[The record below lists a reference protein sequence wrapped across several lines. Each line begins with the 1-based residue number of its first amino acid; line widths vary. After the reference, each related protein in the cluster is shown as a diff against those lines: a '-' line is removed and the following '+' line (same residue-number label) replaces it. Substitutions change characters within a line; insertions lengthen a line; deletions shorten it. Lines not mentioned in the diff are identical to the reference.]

1 MVPDLL
7 GGGLKRM
14 CRLPRF
20 TALEDRAG
28 RLLPLPSP
36 FRSALV
42 KAGLFPVDRAALPAG
57 GIGVSAGGGGGPVV
71 RRFVRGVHS
80 LRPTPRILATSA
92 LARALPL
99 CFFLVPLRRLLE
111 RCDAPSVADDC
122 CVL

>member
-1 MVPDLL
+1 
-7 GGGLKRM
+7 M
-14 CRLPRF
+14 CRLPRLA
-20 TALEDRAG
+20 ALADRAG
-28 RLLPLPSP
+28 RLPLPSP

-42 KAGLFPVDRAALPAG
+42 NAGLFPVDRAALPAG
-57 GIGVSAGGGGGPVV
+57 GIGVSAGGGGGV
-71 RRFVRGVHS
+71 RRFVRGMHS

-111 RCDAPSVADDC
+111 RCDAPSAADDC